1 MTSAAVL
8 GLGFAATA
16 LTARQLILA
25 GEAWMLAPP
34 KLRQFYKGG
43 FDEQMSRR
51 EAALILGIRESAAK
65 NKVMEAHRKVMM
77 ANHPDAGGSPFVST
91 KVNEAKEVLFR
102 PDARPRKKV
111 PCGGSTPWG
120 GTRLVKRWPPIGP

>member
-1 MTSAAVL
+1 MRDRENNDLRNKRAIMSSAAVL

-34 KLRQFYKGG
+34 KLKQFYKGG
-43 FDEQMSRR
+43 FDETMSRR
-51 EAALILGIRESAAK
+51 EAALILGIRESSAK

-91 KVNEAKEVLFR
+91 KVNEAKE
-102 PDARPRKKV
+102 
-111 PCGGSTPWG
+111 
-120 GTRLVKRWPPIGP
+120 I

>member
-91 KVNEAKEVLFR
+91 KVNEAKEVLLG
-102 PDARPRKKV
+102 KKTKPGV
-111 PCGGSTPWG
+111 F
-120 GTRLVKRWPPIGP
+120 

>member
-1 MTSAAVL
+1 MYPNKLVIIELRREEFKKNLRRKYMSSAAVL
-8 GLGFAATA
+8 GIGFAATA

-34 KLRQFYKGG
+34 KLKQFYKGG
-43 FDEQMSRR
+43 FDDQMSRR

-91 KVNEAKEVLFR
+91 KVNEAKEVLLG
-102 PDARPRKKV
+102 KK
-111 PCGGSTPWG
+111 S
-120 GTRLVKRWPPIGP
+120 KSF